1 MKRFAFSLQRMLGFK
16 RSMYEK
22 ERNTLALMRAERAAL
37 QARRDATERQMLA
50 MDAEFRQ
57 KAATEGVRI
66 DEVTALSYHR
76 TNSDRLIEQLEGE
89 IARMDVAIEKQL
101 LVVIELDK
109 EVKSLEKLRE
119 RQWEEYQAEAVREER
134 ERILEIVSGRF
145 AQLQREAEE
154 AEGAP
159 GMQQRI

>member
-22 ERNTLALMRAERAAL
+22 ERNTLALLRAERAAL
-37 QARRDATERQMLA
+37 QARRDDTERQMLA

-57 KAATEGVRI
+57 KAAAEGVRI

-89 IARMDVAIEKQL
+89 IARMDAAIEKQL

-119 RQWEEYQAEAVREER
+119 RQWEEYQAEAAREER

-145 AQLQREAEE
+145 AELQREAEE
-154 AEGAP
+154 TGGAP
-159 GMQQRI
+159 GIQQRI